1 MEKTVTLIT
10 LLLLLVLFPL
20 LSSGALA
27 DFIEKGSFSMD
38 SLIDPVNMLLL
49 GIGLTFIGTRA

>member
-10 LLLLLVLFPL
+10 MMLLLLLFPV

-27 DFIEKGSFSMD
+27 DFMDKGSFAMD
-38 SLIDPVNMLLL
+38 ALIDPVNMLLL